1 MDLIKPIYVKRW
13 LNDLKYINYV
23 FDVNKDN
30 KYDSNTIVINE
41 YIFQDN
47 NYEDAFNKIVFY
59 ILNYDKD
66 VELPF
71 YFWDQENLMYE
82 FNEIKWP
89 GYNINPFKSKDRDSE
104 TLKEPLNITAK
115 NKLLQKTNINLV
127 FYNDFK
133 YNIKYYF
140 DNSLK
145 LQDFN
150 KKVKDVIKNEDKIVK
165 LYNKVVKNTKIT
177 LEEYNDILF
186 ESKIHNLESLM
197 QLFDKLDTNDKM
209 QIIQFAKNENYAIYK
224 LCKKHTFISEKELSF
239 IFNISNLKEES
250 LNIYYKSKNNKLSIF
265 TDGTIDINFKYPI
278 DNGNKLDKITSDK
291 KEFITYINE
300 YVDNKLIFTEKD
312 INLRLK
318 YMVDNIDYPTLLKK
332 IGIYSNVFEAIIF
345 KNDKKRNSGYYIY
358 KRVNDIFNNN
368 FDVTAYVKSR
378 LIVGLS
384 EDEIVKELMS
394 FGYNKTESI
403 NIIKDE
409 LKLIGDIGF
418 NNLDKNPNIIEG
430 TYIVVKKSGSGFEID
445 IKNCKSHIELDNI
458 KFWLTKIIEDTRDN
472 AKKTLPAPV
481 IKKEKTPPPPKKQS
495 SSSSSNK
502 NDGEDEDFGDFSK
515 FDGGGGGKNDIYKN
529 YLINRLR
536 NADKELYQD
545 KNKSRK
551 CQREHQ
557 PVVLSKEEYDELKA
571 KDYDKLLDNVIEYGS
586 NPNIKN
592 YYTCPRLWCPASK
605 IPLDDTK
612 ENPKCPGENE
622 EPMNMNKDMK
632 NLNKP
637 RYVYLIKNI
646 ILPCCGK
653 KKPKDEPI
661 SEKKVSDKQAKV
673 SYDDKNYI
681 MNKVPLP
688 YKNRYGDII
697 NELYKILK
705 PDEYDEYIK
714 HCLSPNNINKKECI
728 LRKSILDIK
737 DIPFKYDNIINVV
750 SFLLGKTK
758 KEFINDIIDKLDI
771 LTYLSLDNGNVCKD
785 FVDIKPIIYEE
796 NEELYQK
803 FITHMKKFN
812 SVKLD
817 IPNIS
822 DDSKEDNYKKSR
834 LLYIYKSYLKFIKYL
849 SSDDFPY
856 DKGIVYLN
864 SLVAILYNKLILMWD
879 IEKTQDN
886 IQINVECPY
895 FVRNQDLIQYLDTS
909 PKFIMIIKENNF
921 YEPIIS
927 RSVNMKQ
934 DKKIFD
940 LNQYPVVK
948 NILDNCYNTEYLKDY
963 EISIFANKEN
973 IKILNKILRE
983 HTEFFNFETLIINT
997 DYTIDKII
1005 LKNNTILK
1013 FKPQSIVVLSFLIKE
1028 FKIKNVVFFEDI
1040 KNQEL
1045 NIKLNKD
1052 NYAKFKE
1059 QIDKIKELGFVL
1071 EIGDNIIDTK
1081 ELMRNKINIVDE
1093 KYEIKTEKLIL
1104 PFDSKYTYYKYIDET
1119 NKKTKK
1125 IQQLRLLIKNKLT
1138 DKKFTDDYYRDLY
1151 KKSRKKIIKELLKE
1165 FSKNSDI
1172 NDIKILLEEIPAKS
1186 IKSIKKWYY
1195 NSLLYTKYNYITEL
1209 SDTIKETDNELIF
1222 SQYIVADKIPN
1233 KIMNY
1238 HDALPNNIDNIDENI
1253 KTYKIENTKKQIDDK
1268 IPSLFIGEENVLNS
1282 KWTKYKKKIW
1292 FKLRYIKNNYNEK
1305 TIEEF
1310 FNYLLVKLNIDIL
1323 SYQDVINKC
1332 NEYYLDVFNESKK
1345 DKNKALKISA
1355 LFKDPHFY
1363 LEYLKEMNKINKTKK
1378 SFKTLTIF
1386 IDTYFN
1392 KSTKEEKKNIINNLV
1407 SSNSIKYP
1415 SDIHLFSISKILNVT
1430 ILIIHNRSEY
1440 GKGVKL
1446 EKRADDKD
1454 LNITT
1459 SIYKAGNNINKRPII
1474 ILYRKIDKTN
1484 ISYSII
1490 KNIEYQ
1496 NYFYMELQDA
1506 PDDIKNKVFEVK
1518 SADISS
1524 STSTSPI

>member
-59 ILNYDKD
+59 ILKYDKD

-104 TLKEPLNITAK
+104 ALNEPLNITAK

-140 DNSLK
+140 NNSLK

-209 QIIQFAKNENYAIYK
+209 QIIQFAKNENNAIYK

-278 DNGNKLDKITSDK
+278 DNGNKWDKITSDK

-472 AKKTLPAPV
+472 AKKTLPEPV

-705 PDEYDEYIK
+705 PDEYDEYTK

-758 KEFINDIIDKLDI
+758 KEFINDVIDKLDI

-934 DKKIFD
+934 DKKTFD

-1028 FKIKNVVFFEDI
+1028 FKIKSVVFFEDI

-1138 DKKFTDDYYRDLY
+1138 DKKFTDNYYKDLY

-1253 KTYKIENTKKQIDDK
+1253 KTYKIENTKKLSDDK

-1332 NEYYLDVFNESKK
+1332 NEYYLDVFNEGKK

>member
-1 MDLIKPIYVKRW
+1 
-13 LNDLKYINYV
+13 
-23 FDVNKDN
+23 
-30 KYDSNTIVINE
+30 
-41 YIFQDN
+41 
-47 NYEDAFNKIVFY
+47 
-59 ILNYDKD
+59 
-66 VELPF
+66 
-71 YFWDQENLMYE
+71 
-82 FNEIKWP
+82 
-89 GYNINPFKSKDRDSE
+89 
-104 TLKEPLNITAK
+104 
-115 NKLLQKTNINLV
+115 
-127 FYNDFK
+127 
-133 YNIKYYF
+133 
-140 DNSLK
+140 
-145 LQDFN
+145 
-150 KKVKDVIKNEDKIVK
+150 
-165 LYNKVVKNTKIT
+165 
-177 LEEYNDILF
+177 
-186 ESKIHNLESLM
+186 
-197 QLFDKLDTNDKM
+197 
-209 QIIQFAKNENYAIYK
+209 
-224 LCKKHTFISEKELSF
+224 
-239 IFNISNLKEES
+239 
-250 LNIYYKSKNNKLSIF
+250 
-265 TDGTIDINFKYPI
+265 
-278 DNGNKLDKITSDK
+278 
-291 KEFITYINE
+291 
-300 YVDNKLIFTEKD
+300 
-312 INLRLK
+312 
-318 YMVDNIDYPTLLKK
+318 
-332 IGIYSNVFEAIIF
+332 
-345 KNDKKRNSGYYIY
+345 
-358 KRVNDIFNNN
+358 
-368 FDVTAYVKSR
+368 
-378 LIVGLS
+378 
-384 EDEIVKELMS
+384 
-394 FGYNKTESI
+394 
-403 NIIKDE
+403 
-409 LKLIGDIGF
+409 
-418 NNLDKNPNIIEG
+418 
-430 TYIVVKKSGSGFEID
+430 
-445 IKNCKSHIELDNI
+445 
-458 KFWLTKIIEDTRDN
+458 
-472 AKKTLPAPV
+472 
-481 IKKEKTPPPPKKQS
+481 
-495 SSSSSNK
+495 
-502 NDGEDEDFGDFSK
+502 
-515 FDGGGGGKNDIYKN
+515 
-529 YLINRLR
+529 
-536 NADKELYQD
+536 
-545 KNKSRK
+545 
-551 CQREHQ
+551 
-557 PVVLSKEEYDELKA
+557 
-571 KDYDKLLDNVIEYGS
+571 
-586 NPNIKN
+586 
-592 YYTCPRLWCPASK
+592 
-605 IPLDDTK
+605 
-612 ENPKCPGENE
+612 
-622 EPMNMNKDMK
+622 
-632 NLNKP
+632 
-637 RYVYLIKNI
+637 
-646 ILPCCGK
+646 
-653 KKPKDEPI
+653 
-661 SEKKVSDKQAKV
+661 
-673 SYDDKNYI
+673 
-681 MNKVPLP
+681 
-688 YKNRYGDII
+688 
-697 NELYKILK
+697 
-705 PDEYDEYIK
+705 
-714 HCLSPNNINKKECI
+714 
-728 LRKSILDIK
+728 
-737 DIPFKYDNIINVV
+737 
-750 SFLLGKTK
+750 
-758 KEFINDIIDKLDI
+758 
-771 LTYLSLDNGNVCKD
+771 
-785 FVDIKPIIYEE
+785 
-796 NEELYQK
+796 
-803 FITHMKKFN
+803 
-812 SVKLD
+812 
-817 IPNIS
+817 
-822 DDSKEDNYKKSR
+822 
-834 LLYIYKSYLKFIKYL
+834 
-849 SSDDFPY
+849 
-856 DKGIVYLN
+856 
-864 SLVAILYNKLILMWD
+864 MWD

-886 IQINVECPY
+886 IQINIECPY

-934 DKKIFD
+934 DKKTFD

-948 NILDNCYNTEYLKDY
+948 NILDNCYNTKYLKDY

-1138 DKKFTDDYYRDLY
+1138 DKKFTDNYYKDLY

-1253 KTYKIENTKKQIDDK
+1253 KTYKIENTKKLSDDK
-1268 IPSLFIGEENVLNS
+1268 IPSLLIGEENVLNS

-1310 FNYLLVKLNIDIL
+1310 FNYLLIKLNIDIL

-1392 KSTKEEKKNIINNLV
+1392 KSTKEEKQNIINNLV

>member
-59 ILNYDKD
+59 ILKYDKD

-104 TLKEPLNITAK
+104 ALKEPLNITAK

-209 QIIQFAKNENYAIYK
+209 QIIQFAKNENNAIYK

-472 AKKTLPAPV
+472 AKKTLPEPV

-705 PDEYDEYIK
+705 PDEYDEYTK

-758 KEFINDIIDKLDI
+758 KEFINDVIDKLDI

-934 DKKIFD
+934 DKKTFD

-948 NILDNCYNTEYLKDY
+948 NILDNCYNTKYLKDY

-1138 DKKFTDDYYRDLY
+1138 DKKFTDNYYKDLY

-1253 KTYKIENTKKQIDDK
+1253 KTYKIENTKKLSDDK

-1332 NEYYLDVFNESKK
+1332 NEYYLDVFNEGKK

>member
-59 ILNYDKD
+59 ILKYDKD

-209 QIIQFAKNENYAIYK
+209 QIIQFAKNENNAIYK

-472 AKKTLPAPV
+472 AKKTLPEPV

-705 PDEYDEYIK
+705 PDEYDEYTK

-758 KEFINDIIDKLDI
+758 KEFINDVIDKLDI

-934 DKKIFD
+934 DKKTFD

-1028 FKIKNVVFFEDI
+1028 FKIKSVVFFEDI

-1138 DKKFTDDYYRDLY
+1138 DKKFTDNYYKDLY

-1253 KTYKIENTKKQIDDK
+1253 KTYKIENTKKLSDDK

-1332 NEYYLDVFNESKK
+1332 NEYYLDVFNEGKK

>member
-59 ILNYDKD
+59 ILKYDKD

-104 TLKEPLNITAK
+104 ALNEPLNITAK

-140 DNSLK
+140 NNSLK

-209 QIIQFAKNENYAIYK
+209 QIIQFAKNENNAIYK

-278 DNGNKLDKITSDK
+278 DNGNKWDKITSDK
-291 KEFITYINE
+291 KEFISYINE
-300 YVDNKLIFTEKD
+300 YIDNKLIFTEKD

-368 FDVTAYVKSR
+368 FDVTTYVKSR

-472 AKKTLPAPV
+472 AKKILPEPV

-515 FDGGGGGKNDIYKN
+515 FDGGGGGKNDVYKN

-592 YYTCPRLWCPASK
+592 YYTCPRLWCPTSK

-661 SEKKVSDKQAKV
+661 SEKKVSDKEAKV

-705 PDEYDEYIK
+705 PDEYDEYTK

-758 KEFINDIIDKLDI
+758 KEFIKDVIDKLDI

-803 FITHMKKFN
+803 FITHMKKFK

-934 DKKIFD
+934 DKKTFD

-1028 FKIKNVVFFEDI
+1028 FKIKSVVFFEDI

-1138 DKKFTDDYYRDLY
+1138 DKKFTDNYYKDLY

-1253 KTYKIENTKKQIDDK
+1253 KTYKIENTKKLSDDK

-1332 NEYYLDVFNESKK
+1332 NEYYLDVFNEGKK

-1392 KSTKEEKKNIINNLV
+1392 KSTKEEKQNIINNLV

>member
-59 ILNYDKD
+59 ILKYDKD

-104 TLKEPLNITAK
+104 ALKEPLNITAK

-209 QIIQFAKNENYAIYK
+209 QIIQFAKNENNAIYK

-472 AKKTLPAPV
+472 AKKTLPEPV

-705 PDEYDEYIK
+705 PDEYDEYTK

-758 KEFINDIIDKLDI
+758 KEFINDVIDKLDI

-934 DKKIFD
+934 DKKTFD

-1028 FKIKNVVFFEDI
+1028 FKIKSVVFFEDI

-1138 DKKFTDDYYRDLY
+1138 DKKFTDNYYKDLY

-1253 KTYKIENTKKQIDDK
+1253 KTYKIENTKKLSDDK

-1332 NEYYLDVFNESKK
+1332 NEYYLDVFNEGKK